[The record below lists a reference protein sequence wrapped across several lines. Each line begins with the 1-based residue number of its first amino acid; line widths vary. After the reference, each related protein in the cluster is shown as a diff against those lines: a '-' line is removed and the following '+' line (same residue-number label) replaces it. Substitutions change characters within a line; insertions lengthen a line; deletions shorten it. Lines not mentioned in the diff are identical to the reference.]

1 MDKRDDVDEW
11 QKLEKEL
18 MVGLGSRWNMVI
30 STIV

>member
-1 MDKRDDVDEW
+1 MDKIDDVDEL

-18 MVGLGSRWNMVI
+18 MVGLGSRLNMVI

>member
-18 MVGLGSRWNMVI
+18 MVSLGSRWNMVV

>member
-1 MDKRDDVDEW
+1 MDNQDNVDEW